1 MHNTGNPLGSKDILD
16 LYDNSENIDYFVNS
30 QQDEVPD
37 RFGTKRLT
45 LAGLIKRSMALRNE
59 INDFSGALTFR
70 PEWSDVPM
78 NVSEGVGGEG
88 GALNLQA
95 EALGNRS
102 EINKVTSREA
112 LRRSYAEA
120 GYHLVSGSFEAGGTL
135 VNTND
140 VLLQESTGKA
150 FSGPAG
156 DVAAGT
162 NPTLPGSGY
171 ASVSNVVLRNDLA
184 SAGGAELVGFQQSGT
199 GAVVRTANSKLR
211 EIVSVKD
218 FGAVG
223 DGVANDTV
231 AINKASSAAAVK
243 GGSVLFPLEK
253 HNFTF
258 TKPAYNVTWKFDTE
272 ITRDKIG
279 GTNANVRY
287 KTAELS
293 YLDGP
298 HPTNQLH
305 AKQLRAMAKGSN
317 AIGAQ
322 YADYTLGLTIEK
334 ENWSNANA
342 IAGEINALTITLRN
356 GAATGD
362 PVKTGGA
369 AILADVGQIAGS
381 GYVQLLEAV
390 NNVFDRTTLAITKQT
405 NIQMLGIDE
414 KQGVSLGLLLNS
426 QVGAQSSAI
435 RIQNTPGTPGWGK
448 ALENIKDG
456 NQNFVITD
464 DADFRFHKTKTMF
477 LKQESDTNDIIITN
491 ESGAEVVRFTS
502 DSAIVQSKTVTNA
515 VSGAAYTLLDSD
527 RDKIKS
533 LFHSAAI
540 TCTLP
545 NTTPAGYRFRILQRD
560 AAAQITFVP
569 AAGAILRNVDGHT
582 KTKGM
587 HAIVELIVTSNSAGN
602 NAVWYL
608 TGSTGA

>member
-1 MHNTGNPLGSKDILD
+1 MSTEDQLQQAANLATKA
-16 LYDNSENIDYFVNS
+16 S
-30 QQDEVPD
+30 QQ
-37 RFGTKRLT
+37 
-45 LAGLIKRSMALRNE
+45 ANA
-59 INDFSGALTFR
+59 
-70 PEWSDVPM
+70 W
-78 NVSEGVGGEG
+78 
-88 GALNLQA
+88 
-95 EALGNRS
+95 
-102 EINKVTSREA
+102 
-112 LRRSYAEA
+112 
-120 GYHLVSGSFEAGGTL
+120 
-135 VNTND
+135 
-140 VLLQESTGKA
+140 A
-150 FSGPAG
+150 FGPAG
-156 DVAAGT
+156 MSVPTDSGPVPTIAEFTRANQKRADAAINALGWVLAGNFT
-162 NPTLPGSGY
+162 AGCTVTDRNQYVLVVGGSGY
-171 ASVSNVVLRNDLA
+171 RWDGVLPKVVAPGSAPTPIATGAWVLVGDTTLRVDLA
-184 SAGGAELVGFQQSGT
+184 NSDGSELVGFQQIGT
-199 GAVVRTANSKLR
+199 GAVARTTESKMR
-211 EIVSVKD
+211 EVVSVKD

-231 AINKASSAAAVK
+231 AINKASSAVAVK
-243 GGSVLFPLEK
+243 GGSVLFPPEK
-253 HNFTF
+253 YNFTF
-258 TKPAYNVTWKFDTE
+258 TKPEYNVTWKFDTE

-279 GTNANVRY
+279 GKNANVRY

-390 NNVFDRTTLAITKQT
+390 NNVFDRTTLAMTKQT
-405 NIQMLGIDE
+405 NIQILGIDE
-414 KQGVSLGLLLNS
+414 KQGLSLGLLLNS

-448 ALENIKDG
+448 AFENLKDG

-464 DADFRFHKTKTMF
+464 DADFRFHKTKTMV

-491 ESGAEVVRFTS
+491 EPGAEVVRFTS
-502 DSAIVQSKTVTNA
+502 DSAIVQSKTVTDA

-527 RDKIKS
+527 RDRIKS
-533 LFHSAAI
+533 LFHASAI

-560 AAAQITFVP
+560 AAAQITFAP
-569 AAGAILRNVDGHT
+569 AVGAILRNVDGHT

-587 HAIVELIVTSNSAGN
+587 HAIVELIVTSNSTGN